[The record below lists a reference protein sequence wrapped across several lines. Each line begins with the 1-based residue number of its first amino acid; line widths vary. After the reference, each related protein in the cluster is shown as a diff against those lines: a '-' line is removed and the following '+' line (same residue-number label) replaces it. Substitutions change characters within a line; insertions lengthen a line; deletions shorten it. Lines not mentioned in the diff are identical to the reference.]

1 MALDGLNTL
10 EDLDFRD
17 KKVFLRVDYNVPLG
31 KNGEVLDDYRI
42 KQSIPTIRK
51 LFAKG
56 AKQVILASHLG
67 RPKNKE
73 DVFRM
78 DRVAEKLPRLT
89 GRSVEKVD
97 DCIDLEDLM
106 PSPSEAGIVVL
117 ENLRFYVEEELND
130 EGFAKKLAGLA
141 DVYVNDAFAVCHR
154 KHASVHAITRFL
166 PGCIGLLVEKELKVF
181 GEVLESP
188 EKPFVAVLGGAKL
201 ETKIPLIRVLLDKV
215 DKLLLGGAMIFTFYK
230 AKGFGIGKS
239 LVDKNFLEM
248 AKLMNHNEKIVL
260 PSDVVIA
267 DDKDNP
273 SHVLNVT
280 VDKIPSYMYGLDV
293 GKESVEKFKMELQGA
308 KMVVW
313 NGPLGYYENEK
324 FAEATNE
331 LLRFL
336 GDRAGIKTIIGGG
349 DSVAIVEKLG
359 LRDDFFHVSTGGGA
373 SMALLE
379 GRGLPGVEALRADN
393 PA

>member
-1 MALDGLNTL
+1 MALEGLNTL
-10 EDLDFRD
+10 DDLDFKN

-56 AKQVILASHLG
+56 AKQVIMASHLG
-67 RPKNKE
+67 RPKDKE

-89 GRSVEKVD
+89 GRSVEKLD
-97 DCIDLEDLM
+97 DCIDLEDVM
-106 PSPSEAGIVVL
+106 PSPDEAGIVVL
-117 ENLRFYVEEELND
+117 ENIRFHKEEELND

-154 KHASVHAITRFL
+154 KHASVHAITKFL
-166 PGCIGLLVEKELKVF
+166 PGCIGLLVEKELDVF
-181 GEVLESP
+181 SKSLKSP
-188 EKPFVAVLGGAKL
+188 EKPFMAVLGGAKL
-201 ETKIPLIRVLLDKV
+201 ETKIPLIRILLEKV
-215 DKLLLGGAMIFTFYK
+215 DKLLLGGGMIFTFYK

-248 AKLMNHNEKIVL
+248 AKMMNYNEKIVL
-260 PSDVVIA
+260 PSDVVIG
-267 DDKDNP
+267 DDRDSP
-273 SHVLNVT
+273 AHVLNVT

-293 GKESVEKFKMELQGA
+293 GKESVEIFKKELQDA

-313 NGPLGYYENEK
+313 NGPLGYYENER

-331 LLRFL
+331 LLRYL
-336 GDRAGIKTIIGGG
+336 ADKKDIKVIIGGG

-359 LRDDFFHVSTGGGA
+359 LRDKFFHVSTGGGA
-373 SMALLE
+373 SMSLME
-379 GRGLPGVEALRADN
+379 GKELPAIEALRN
-393 PA
+393 K